1 MGGASGL
8 QRLKA
13 DDAEKNEEASM
24 RPLWKYIPSVK
35 NQIPEVVLPLKKGNK
50 GVDGD
55 SHSPGDRSP
64 TQKNPYNDK
73 FRDGNMNLYRD
84 IINQD
89 RHRT

>member
-1 MGGASGL
+1 
-8 QRLKA
+8 LKA

-64 TQKNPYNDK
+64 T
-73 FRDGNMNLYRD
+73 
-84 IINQD
+84 
-89 RHRT
+89 